1 MVTSKPSKLTIRSY
15 QVGFGDCFL
24 LTFHYPATGKKSND
38 RHVLVDCGSTSKPKK
53 ASGLD
58 EVANQIKA
66 DCGGQLTAIVATHRH
81 ADHINGFATNAKE
94 NGPGDILR
102 SLKPKLVMQPW
113 TEDPAVPKNAKAPKQ
128 AFRQPSVGISKSLFA
143 AGLDSMHLVA
153 ESIQKE
159 LTQIGQHLSKSVAG
173 QLAFLGEENLKNMSA
188 VKNLIAMGEAG
199 KAEYLHYGNKTSLAK
214 LLPGVKV
221 HVLGP
226 PTPEQYPDVAKQ
238 RSKDANE
245 FWQILGV
252 TGTRLAASGLSPFPD
267 AERADS
273 PQLPPSARWLVG
285 RIRAIHG
292 AQRLSI
298 VRALDDAMNNT
309 SLILLFEFGGKK
321 VLFPG
326 DAQIENWSYAL
337 KDAPEAK
344 DNQKLLAQTDFYK
357 VGHHGSLNATP
368 KTLWKLFAKRSK
380 ANGDK
385 RLKTV
390 VSTMAGKHGSEGAKT
405 EVPRRTLVEALTEE
419 TDYSSTQS
427 LRKQAPNVECIE
439 IDL

>member
-1 MVTSKPSKLTIRSY
+1 MATSKPSKLTIRSY

-24 LTFHYPATGKKSND
+24 LTFHYPATGLKSND
-38 RHVLVDCGSTSKPKK
+38 RHVLIDCGSTGKPEK

-58 EVANQIKA
+58 RVAEQIKA
-66 DCGGQLTAIVATHRH
+66 DCGGQLTAIIATHRH
-81 ADHINGFATNAKE
+81 ADHINGFATNTS
-94 NGPGDILR
+94 GDGSGDILR
-102 SLKPKLVMQPW
+102 SLNPKLVMQPW
-113 TEDPAVPKNAKAPKQ
+113 TEDPAVPKNATSPKQ
-128 AFRQPSVGISKSLFA
+128 AFRQPDVGISKSLFA

-153 ESIQKE
+153 ESIQNE
-159 LTQIGQHLSKSVAG
+159 LTHIGQHLSKSVAS
-173 QLAFLGEENLKNMSA
+173 QLAFLGEENLKNLSA

-199 KAEYLHYGNKTSLAK
+199 KAEYLHYGSKTSLAQ
-214 LLPGVKV
+214 LLPGVNV

-226 PTPEQYPDVAKQ
+226 PTPEQYPEVAKQ

-252 TGTRLAASGLSPFPD
+252 TGTRLAATGQSPFPD
-267 AERADS
+267 AERVDS
-273 PQLPPSARWLVG
+273 VPPSARWLVG

-309 SLILLFEFGGKK
+309 SLILLFEVAGKK

-337 KDAPEAK
+337 KDAPEAEA
-344 DNQKLLAQTDFYK
+344 NRKLLAQTDFYK

-380 ANGDK
+380 ETGGK

-405 EVPRRTLVEALTEE
+405 EVPRRTLVEALKEE

-427 LRKQAPNVECIE
+427 LRKQAPTVECIE
-439 IDL
+439 IDF

>member
-1 MVTSKPSKLTIRSY
+1 MATTSKPSKLTIRSY

-24 LTFHYPATGKKSND
+24 LSFRYPASGSKSND
-38 RHVLVDCGSTSKPKK
+38 RHVLIDCGSTGKPKK

-58 EVANQIKA
+58 SVAQQIAK
-66 DCGGQLTAIVATHRH
+66 DCDGQLTAIIATHRH
-81 ADHINGFATNAKE
+81 ADHINGFATKA
-94 NGPGDILR
+94 NGKGSGDILR
-102 SLKPKLVMQPW
+102 GLNPKIVIQPW
-113 TEDPAVPKNAKAPKQ
+113 TEDPSLPTKATAPKH
-128 AFRQPSVGISKSLFA
+128 AFRQPDVAMSKQLFA
-143 AGLDSMHLVA
+143 AGLDGMHGVA
-153 ESIQKE
+153 EAIQKE
-159 LTQIGQHLSKSVAG
+159 LKHAGSHLSKSVAN
-173 QLAFLGEENLKNMSA
+173 QLAFLGEENLKNLSA
-188 VKNLIAMGEAG
+188 VKNLIAMGKAG
-199 KAEYLHYGNKTSLAK
+199 KAEYLHYGQTTSLQK
-214 LLPGVKV
+214 HLPGVTI

-238 RSKDANE
+238 RSKDSSE
-245 FWQILGV
+245 FWQILGI
-252 TGTRLAASGLSPFPD
+252 TGTRLAASGLNPFSQAPC
-267 AERADS
+267 EDS
-273 PQLPPSARWLVG
+273 AHLPPSARWLIG

-321 VLFPG
+321 ILFPG
-326 DAQIENWSYAL
+326 DAQIENWSFAL

-344 DNQKLLAQTDFYK
+344 ENRTLLADTDFYK

-368 KTLWKLFAKRSK
+368 KSLWKLFAKRSK
-380 ANGDK
+380 ATGGN

-405 EVPRRTLVEALTEE
+405 EVPRRTLVEALKEE

-427 LRKQAPNVECIE
+427 LRKHTVECIE
-439 IDL
+439 IEI

>member
-1 MVTSKPSKLTIRSY
+1 MATSKPSKLTIRSY

-24 LTFHYPATGKKSND
+24 LTFHYPAAGKKSND
-38 RHVLVDCGSTSKPKK
+38 RHVLIDCGSTGKPKN
-53 ASGLD
+53 AAGLD
-58 EVANQIKA
+58 LVVEQIKT
-66 DCGGQLTAIVATHRH
+66 DCNGQLTAIIVTHRH
-81 ADHINGFATNAKE
+81 ADHINGFATNAK
-94 NGPGDILR
+94 GDCPGDILR

-113 TEDPAVPKNAKAPKQ
+113 TEDPAVPRNATAPKQ
-128 AFRQPSVGISKSLFA
+128 AFRQPSVGVSKSLFA
-143 AGLDSMHLVA
+143 AGLDSMHDVA
-153 ESIQKE
+153 ASIQKE
-159 LTQIGQHLSKSVAG
+159 VAQIGQHLSKSVAS

-226 PTPEQYPDVAKQ
+226 PTPEQYPEVAQQ

-252 TGTRLAASGLSPFPD
+252 TGTRLAATGLCPFPD
-267 AERADS
+267 AKRVDS
-273 PQLPPSARWLVG
+273 PQLPPSARWLVA

-309 SLILLFEFGGKK
+309 SLILLFEFSGKK

-337 KDAPEAK
+337 IDAPNAAANRE
-344 DNQKLLAQTDFYK
+344 LLAQTDVYK
-357 VGHHGSLNATP
+357 VGHHGSRNATP
-368 KTLWKLFAKRSK
+368 KSLWKLFAKRSK
-380 ANGDK
+380 ATSGK
-385 RLKTV
+385 RLITIA
-390 VSTMAGKHGSEGAKT
+390 STMAGKHGSESAKT
-405 EVPRRTLVEALTEE
+405 EVPRRTLVDALKEE
-419 TDYSSTQS
+419 TNYNSTQS
-427 LRKQAPNVECIE
+427 LRKKAPIVECIE
-439 IDL
+439 TTL